1 MPDLNVQ
8 TGFYSNMEPE
18 AGGRDTN
25 LNVAEDLDNH
35 DKPADE
41 AEKDTG
47 VLILR
52 LIGAEIETNRDVL
65 AIALC
70 MLLLG

>member
-1 MPDLNVQ
+1 
-8 TGFYSNMEPE
+8 MEPE

-35 DKPADE
+35 DKPGDE